1 MDLKVLSLIG
11 KPTIS
16 SNINDLVLQNLALYL
31 IKSDFL
37 VLSSSVL
44 ILQMRSYSNILIR
57 YGCFL

>member
-1 MDLKVLSLIG
+1 MGLKVLSLIG
-11 KPTIS
+11 KLMIS
-16 SNINDLVLQNLALYL
+16 SNICDLVLQSLALYL
-31 IKSDFL
+31 IKCAFL